1 MKKSSETKPKEKVV
15 KLTTTNVKE
24 KKVTRKTKHYIAEEK
39 TKKNTKVKKENVFK
53 KIFKYFKGVSKEF
66 KRIRWT
72 ERKDLFKY
80 SMCTVVFVILFGLY
94 FYAIDWIV
102 LLIRSLA
109 N

>member
-1 MKKSSETKPKEKVV
+1 MKKGNEKEKAVS
-15 KLTTTNVKE
+15 KKE
-24 KKVTRKTKHYIAEEK
+24 KKTTKKTKHYIAEEK
-39 TKKNTKVKKENVFK
+39 NKKNKKEKKDNIFK
-53 KIFKYFKGVSKEF
+53 RTFKYFKGVGKEF

-72 ERKDLFKY
+72 EGKDLLKY
-80 SMCTVVFVILFGLY
+80 SICTLVFVMLFGVY

>member
-1 MKKSSETKPKEKVV
+1 MKKGNETKEKKKEVV
-15 KLTTTNVKE
+15 STVKE
-24 KKVTRKTKHYIAEEK
+24 KKTTKEKKHYIAE
-39 TKKNTKVKKENVFK
+39 KKNVKVKKEKKENIFK
-53 KIFKYFKGVSKEF
+53 RIVKYFKGVGKEF

-80 SMCTVVFVILFGLY
+80 TLCTLVFVVFFGLY

-102 LLIRSLA
+102 LLVRSLA

>member
-1 MKKSSETKPKEKVV
+1 MKKSNEKETKV
-15 KLTTTNVKE
+15 TTSKNVKE
-24 KKVTRKTKHYIAEEK
+24 KKVSKKTKHYIAEEK
-39 TKKNTKVKKENVFK
+39 QKKNTKEKKENIFK
-53 KIFKYFKGVSKEF
+53 KTLKYFKGVFKEF

-72 ERKDLFKY
+72 EKKDLLKY
-80 SMCTVVFVILFGLY
+80 SMCTVVFVILLGLY

>member
-1 MKKSSETKPKEKVV
+1 MKKGNEKEKVV
-15 KLTTTNVKE
+15 SKKE
-24 KKVTRKTKHYIAEEK
+24 KKVANKTKHYIAED
-39 TKKNTKVKKENVFK
+39 KKKKVKKEKKENIFK
-53 KIFKYFKGVSKEF
+53 RIFKYFKGVSKEF

-72 ERKDLFKY
+72 TGKDLLKY
-80 SMCTVVFVILFGLY
+80 SICTLVFVMLFGVY

>member
-1 MKKSSETKPKEKVV
+1 MKKGNEKTVAE
-15 KLTTTNVKE
+15 KKITSKKNTGE
-24 KKVTRKTKHYIAEEK
+24 KKVASKKNKHYIAEK
-39 TKKNTKVKKENVFK
+39 RVVKVKKENIFK
-53 KIFKYFKGVSKEF
+53 KIGKYFKGVFKEI

-72 ERKDLFKY
+72 EKKDLFKY
-80 SMCTVVFVILFGLY
+80 SVCTLVFVLFFGVY

>member
-1 MKKSSETKPKEKVV
+1 MKKGSEKEKVV
-15 KLTTTNVKE
+15 SKKE
-24 KKVTRKTKHYIAEEK
+24 KKVTNKTKHYIAEDKKKK
-39 TKKNTKVKKENVFK
+39 TKKEKKENIFK
-53 KIFKYFKGVSKEF
+53 RIFKYFKGVSKEF

-72 ERKDLFKY
+72 DSKDLLKY
-80 SMCTVVFVILFGLY
+80 SICTLVFVMLFGVY

>member
-1 MKKSSETKPKEKVV
+1 MKKGSENNVSLDNVNNKKNVV
-15 KLTTTNVKE
+15 KKENE
-24 KKVTRKTKHYIAEEK
+24 KKNKHYIAEKKHTK
-39 TKKNTKVKKENVFK
+39 TKKENIFK
-53 KIFKYFKGVSKEF
+53 RIVKYFKGVGKEF

-72 ERKDLFKY
+72 DKKDLLKY
-80 SMCTVVFVILFGLY
+80 SICTLVFVLFFGVY